1 MITNIKWIGFGIV
14 LAGLIALFIWGDKI
28 PAGSVFAGL
37 AGFIAIVKSKFLG
50 IDKLQGKLKF
60 LQKSHADK
68 REAWEI
74 EKLHYEEQVDTLKK
88 RMDSLSLRIEVLYNN
103 IRSTEESDFTA
114 TERSEEEILR
124 WLKEN

>member
-1 MITNIKWIGFGIV
+1 MITNIKWIAIGIV
-14 LAGLIALFIWGDKI
+14 LAGFIALFIWGDKI

-37 AGFIAIVKSKFLG
+37 AGFIAAVKSKLLG
-50 IDKLQGKLKF
+50 IDKLPGKLKF
-60 LQKSHADK
+60 LRQSHARK

-74 EKLHYEEQVDTLKK
+74 EKMHYEEQVDTLKK

-103 IRSTEESDFTA
+103 IRSTEESDFIA

-124 WLKEN
+124 WLGKN

>member
-1 MITNIKWIGFGIV
+1 MISNIKWIIIGIV
-14 LAGLIALFIWGDKI
+14 LAGIIALFIWGDKI

-37 AGFIAIVKSKFLG
+37 ATFIAAIKSKFLG

-60 LQKSHADK
+60 LRQSHADK

-88 RMDSLSLRIEVLYNN
+88 RMDSLSLRIEVLYEN
-103 IRSTEESDFTA
+103 IRRTEESDFTA
-114 TERSEEEILR
+114 TKRSEEEILR
-124 WLKEN
+124 WLGKN